1 MILKRRCTQIEEKSV
16 MTLPLVQN
24 GSEIVVRDVPT
35 FGGRRPQLR
44 GERKMQ
50 RFVVIKEK

>member
-24 GSEIVVRDVPT
+24 GSEIVRDVPT

>member
-50 RFVVIKEK
+50 RFVIIKEK